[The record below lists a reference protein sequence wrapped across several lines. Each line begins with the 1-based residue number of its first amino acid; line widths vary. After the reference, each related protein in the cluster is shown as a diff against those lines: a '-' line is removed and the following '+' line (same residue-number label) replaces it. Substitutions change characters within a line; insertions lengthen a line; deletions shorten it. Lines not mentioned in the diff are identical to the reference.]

1 MSRYVYG
8 RDFRLYVLDAG
19 EYKVLS
25 CLTDCQFSITSSKI
39 QITSRSTGIWS
50 AYDYTNLSWSG
61 SASGVF
67 FIQLV
72 TGGLTP
78 FELTA
83 KLINRLKPQI
93 KFLVYDRY
101 GYAKEI
107 TGTVLIDEMRYQGGV
122 DDFAVFD
129 LTFTGIG
136 AITITDTITSCG
148 LIDSDGD
155 LLVDSDGS
163 FLVDGACSV
172 VATPGEFDP
181 ADFSDTDFI
190 T

>member
-1 MSRYVYG
+1 MARYVNG

-19 EYKVLS
+19 EYKVVS
-25 CLTDCQFSITSSKI
+25 CLTDCQFSITSNKI
-39 QITSRSTGIWS
+39 QITSRSTGVWS

-72 TGGLTP
+72 NGGITP

-83 KLINRLKPQI
+83 KMINRLKPQI
-93 KFLVYDRY
+93 KFLVYDRF

-107 TGTVLIDEMRYQGGV
+107 TGTVVIDQMNYQGGV

-129 LTFTGIG
+129 LTFTGSG
-136 AITITDTITSCG
+136 AITITDTIVDCG

-155 LLVDSDGS
+155 LLIDSDGS
-163 FLVDGACSV
+163 FLIDGACNAV
-172 VATPGEFDP
+172 DIVGEFDP
-181 ADFSDTDFI
+181 ADFADTDFI